1 VEATYL
7 RCDVVLVQVSLLR
20 RELNGNLR
28 DLVGDYRHVSSV
40 LEVRARTSKSKD
52 KSKGK
57 GLKMEKIV
65 LNDKN
70 TMFVDIEAVQRT
82 MVKLY
87 GVTEAGIFTT
97 LVICESL

>member
-1 VEATYL
+1 MLDFVHGSNYL
-7 RCDVVLVQVSLLR
+7 RCDVYVQVSLLR

-28 DLVGDYRHVSSV
+28 DLVGDYKHVSSV
-40 LEVRARTSKSKD
+40 LEVQASTSKTKD
-52 KSKGK
+52 KSKEK

-82 MVKLY
+82 MVKL
-87 GVTEAGIFTT
+87 
-97 LVICESL
+97 